1 MKRIAFLVLLIGIST
16 ALLSAQ
22 SRSQSRGRVTLSG
35 TVLDKEDNSPIMQA
49 TVQLLSLPDSTM
61 AVGDVTNNNG
71 RFSLSVRPGK
81 YVLKVSYVGY
91 LSHLKE
97 YQLTASKPT
106 VNVGKIAL
114 SSDAIMLK
122 EAVVTAEAPQ
132 VTVSGDT
139 LGYNASAYRTSEGAA
154 LEELVKKLPGAEVD
168 DEGNV
173 KINGKEVK
181 KLLVDG
187 KEFFGGDV
195 KTGLQNLPV
204 NMVDKINAYDRQ
216 SDNARITG
224 IDDGEEETVLDL
236 TVKKGMNQG
245 WMGNL
250 DGGLGTEKRYSASAN
265 VNRFASHGDKS
276 SQLSFIGRANNVGD
290 RRFGGGGGPQW
301 RRNNGLTASKE
312 LGLNYAIETKKVD
325 FGVSARYNY
334 RDNDVQSLGQVE
346 NFLLGGGNSSFM
358 NSNSASRNKNQNFFG
373 HLRLEWRPDSMTT
386 FFMRGSMSWGD
397 SESSSN
403 SLSATYNS
411 DPFAIVSNPYQY
423 LDFDSESDEDL
434 DKTRVNASNN
444 ASLSEGNSMSA
455 NLNMQVTRKLNDSG
469 RNITLRGIGSYGDN
483 ESDRYSNNITRYYG
497 DGIITTVD
505 TIRRYITTPTNN
517 YNVGVEVSYSEPIA
531 DRVYLQFSY
540 RFTYGYNESDNS
552 TYDLLNASDR
562 VNFILGRLPNDFSES
577 WIDPEQSK
585 YAEYKK
591 YNHDARFTFR
601 VNRNT
606 WRLSAGMAFRPQN
619 TKLSYKKGEYQ
630 VDTTRNVFNFSP
642 EVDFRYQPQKQTQL
656 RFNYRGRSSDPS
668 MENLLPIT
676 DNSNPLNIRTGNP
689 GLKPSFSHN
698 MGLHFNTFNM
708 DAQRGIFSALNGSF
722 TQNAISNIRKYN
734 ESTGGWTTM
743 PENINGNWNL
753 WGMFGINT
761 ALKNNKKFTIGSF
774 TNAGFNNNVGYLTT
788 GEMKDAQKNT
798 TTSLSLGERLNGTY
812 RNDWLEVGLNGSLN
826 YTFEKDKLNPQN
838 NQEPYTFSYGGNL
851 QINAPWNMTISTNMT
866 NQARR
871 GYSDESMNRNELIWN
886 AQVAQSFLKG
896 ALTLSFEWND
906 ILKEQSNITRSYTS
920 SGSSVYTYNGVNSY
934 GMVRVIYRFNIF
946 GNKEAREMMQNRR
959 GMGPGGPM
967 GRGMGRG
974 PGMGHGRRF

>member
-35 TVLDKEDNSPIMQA
+35 SVLDKEDNSPIMQA

-517 YNVGVEVSYSEPIA
+517 YNVGAEVSYSEPIA

-601 VNRNT
+601 VNRDT

-946 GNKEAREMMQNRR
+946 GSKEAREMMQNRR

-974 PGMGHGRRF
+974 PGMGPGRRF